1 MPHKRMGISSRCQR
15 YSEMEFFELTIFQ
28 LHEALKKREISS
40 LDVTE
45 SLLNRIDQLDDTLNA
60 YITIMPEAAQK
71 QAREAD
77 QRVRAGEI
85 HPLTGIPLAVKDN
98 ISTLDAPT
106 TCGSR
111 ILKNYLPPY
120 DAAVIK
126 RLREQGAVFL
136 GKTNMDEFAMGSST
150 ENSFIGPTRNPW
162 NVDYI
167 AGGSS
172 GGSATAVTA
181 QLCIAALG
189 SDTGGSI
196 RQPASHCGV
205 VGLKPTYGRVSR
217 FGLVAFASS
226 LDQIGPITKDVKD
239 CAILLHA
246 ICGFDKKDTTS
257 ANEGVPDYRANLDK
271 GIKGLKVG
279 IPEEYLVEGADK
291 EVIETVNSA
300 VARLSSEGAEIIDI
314 SLPHTKYAVATYYI
328 IAPSEASSNLARYDG
343 VRYGFRSEDAEDL
356 ESMYS
361 MTRAEGFG
369 PEVIRRIMLGTYA
382 LSKGYY
388 DAFFK
393 KASQVR
399 TLIVNDFKE
408 AFRQCHVLITPVAPT
423 AAFKIGEKIED
434 PLTMYLSDIF
444 TVSANLAGIPC
455 MSVPCGMSSSGLP
468 IGVQLLAN
476 YFDESTLIQA
486 ASVLERTS
494 PLSDYSPPF

>member
-1 MPHKRMGISSRCQR
+1 
-15 YSEMEFFELTIFQ
+15 MEFFELTIFQ
-28 LHEALKKREISS
+28 LHEALKKREISC

-45 SLLNRIDQLDDTLNA
+45 SLLNRIDRLDATLNA
-60 YITIMPEAAQK
+60 YITIMPEAARK

-126 RLREQGAVFL
+126 RLREQGAIFL

-181 QLCIAALG
+181 HLCIAALG

-226 LDQIGPITKDVKD
+226 LDQIGPITKDVRD

-257 ANEGVPDYRANLDK
+257 ANAGVPDYMANLNK

-314 SLPHTKYAVATYYI
+314 SLPHTDYAVATYYI

-343 VRYGFRSEDAEDL
+343 VRYGFRSQDAEDL

-369 PEVIRRIMLGTYA
+369 AEVIRRIMLGTYA

-423 AAFKIGEKIED
+423 PAFKIGEKIDD

-444 TVSANLAGIPC
+444 TVSPNLAGIPC
-455 MSVPCGMSSSGLP
+455 MSVPYGMSSSGLP

-476 YFDESTLIQA
+476 YFDELTLIQA

-494 PLSDYSPPF
+494 PLPAYGPPF

>member
-1 MPHKRMGISSRCQR
+1 
-15 YSEMEFFELTIFQ
+15 MEPFEQTIFQ
-28 LHEALKKREISS
+28 LHEQLKKREISS
-40 LDVTE
+40 LDITE
-45 SLLNRIDQLDDTLNA
+45 SLLKRIEQLDGILNS
-60 YITIMPEAAQK
+60 YISITPESARK

-77 QRVRAGEI
+77 QRIGKGESSL
-85 HPLTGIPLAVKDN
+85 LTGIPIAVKDN
-98 ISTLDAPT
+98 ISILNTPT

-120 DAAVIK
+120 DATVIK
-126 RLREQGAVFL
+126 RLRKEGPVFL

-162 NVDYI
+162 NRDYI

-181 QLCIAALG
+181 HLCIAALG

-217 FGLVAFASS
+217 FGLAAFASS
-226 LDQIGPITKDVKD
+226 LEQIGPITKDVRD
-239 CAILLHA
+239 CAILLQA
-246 ICGFDKKDTTS
+246 ICGFDKKDSTS
-257 ANEGVPDYRANLDK
+257 VNKSVPDYTANLNKD
-271 GIKGLKVG
+271 IKGLKVG
-279 IPEEYLVEGADK
+279 TPEEYFIEGTDK
-291 EVIETVNSA
+291 EVIETVNKAIAS
-300 VARLSSEGAEIIDI
+300 LSSQGAEIIDI
-314 SLPHTKYAVATYYI
+314 SLPHTEYAVAAYYI

-343 VRYGFRSEDAEDL
+343 V
-356 ESMYS
+356 ESIYR
-361 MTRAEGFG
+361 MTRAQAFG

-399 TLIVNDFKE
+399 TLIINDFKE
-408 AFRQCHVLITPVAPT
+408 AFRKCHVLITPVAPT
-423 AAFKIGEKIED
+423 PAFKIGEKIDD

-444 TVSANLAGIPC
+444 TLSPNLAGIPC
-455 MSVPCGMSSSGLP
+455 ISIPYGMSSNGLP
-468 IGVQLLAN
+468 IGVQILGN
-476 YFDESTLIQA
+476 YFDESTLIQT
-486 ASVLERTS
+486 SYVLERTS
-494 PLSDYSPPF
+494 DISQYRPPLDPPLPRLLTIR

>member
-1 MPHKRMGISSRCQR
+1 MGL
-15 YSEMEFFELTIFQ
+15 FELTIFQ

-45 SLLNRIDQLDDTLNA
+45 SLLNRIDRLDATLNA
-60 YITIMPEAAQK
+60 YITIMPEAARK
-71 QAREAD
+71 QARQAD

-111 ILKNYLPPY
+111 ILKNYLPPF
-120 DAAVIK
+120 DATVIK
-126 RLREQGAVFL
+126 RLRERGAVFL

-172 GGSATAVTA
+172 GGSAAAVTA
-181 QLCIAALG
+181 RLCVAALG

-226 LDQIGPITKDVKD
+226 LDQIGPITKDVRD

-257 ANEGVPDYRANLDK
+257 ANAGVPDYMANLNK

-314 SLPHTKYAVATYYI
+314 SLPHTDYAVATYYI

-343 VRYGFRSEDAEDL
+343 VRYGFRSQDAEDL

-369 PEVIRRIMLGTYA
+369 AEVIRRIMLGTYA

-408 AFRQCHVLITPVAPT
+408 AFRQCDVLITPVGPT
-423 AAFKIGEKIED
+423 PAFKIGEKIDD

-444 TVSANLAGIPC
+444 TVSPNLAGIPC
-455 MSVPCGMSSSGLP
+455 MSVPYGMSSSGLP

-476 YFDESTLIQA
+476 YFDELTLIQA

-494 PLSDYSPPF
+494 PLPAYGPPF